1 MTLDIQIIL
10 VQPKYEGNLGSVA
23 RVMKNFGF
31 KKLILVNPCKIDKT
45 AKIMSAHAKDV
56 LENAIIVNSIED
68 AIIESDIVVG
78 TTGVRGIKKDE
89 HIRMPFFTPKELK
102 NKLNGKSGV
111 IDILFGRE
119 DNGLSNTELKL
130 CDMILTIPT
139 SEEYPIMNLSH
150 AVAVVLYELSD
161 IRSGEICLASGMDL
175 RLLYEHFDEFLNDI
189 NYLEHKKNKTS
200 LMIRRVLGRAELTG
214 REVYTLHGILK
225 HVQWLIKKR

>member
-78 TTGVRGIKKDE
+78 TTGRLRLPNRSRLRREGRRFAGVRGIKKDE

-102 NKLNGKSGV
+102 NKLNGRSGV
-111 IDILFGRE
+111 IAILFGRE

-150 AVAVVLYELSD
+150 AVAVVLYELSN
-161 IRSGEICLASGMDL
+161 IQSGEICLASGMDL
-175 RLLYEHFDEFLNDI
+175 RLLYEHFEEFLNDI
-189 NYLEHKKNKTS
+189 NYPEHKKNKTS
-200 LMIRRVLGRAELTG
+200 LMIRRVLGRAELT
-214 REVYTLHGILK
+214 
-225 HVQWLIKKR
+225 

>member
-78 TTGVRGIKKDE
+78 TTG
-89 HIRMPFFTPKELK
+89 
-102 NKLNGKSGV
+102 
-111 IDILFGRE
+111 
-119 DNGLSNTELKL
+119 
-130 CDMILTIPT
+130 
-139 SEEYPIMNLSH
+139 
-150 AVAVVLYELSD
+150 
-161 IRSGEICLASGMDL
+161 
-175 RLLYEHFDEFLNDI
+175 
-189 NYLEHKKNKTS
+189 
-200 LMIRRVLGRAELTG
+200 
-214 REVYTLHGILK
+214 
-225 HVQWLIKKR
+225 